1 MRDGQP
7 LDLVLEIATTHFTDD
22 PPDPRRLWADTERA
36 WQAAAPPQ
44 PSSMSSRDAQHAL
57 AVIRGM
63 TSSTGAVVAAA
74 TTSLPERAQQGRDY
88 DYRYAWIRDQCF
100 AGRAVAAAGGGEVL
114 ERSLGFIAACLERD
128 GDRLRP
134 AYTVTGDP
142 VPDQRPLDLP
152 GYPGAPDVTVGNHAN
167 RQFQLDVLGE
177 TLCLFADADR
187 LGVLDGV
194 GVRAART
201 AARAI
206 VRRHHEADA
215 GIWELANRPWAHS
228 RLTAAAGLRAAAARG
243 LGGSDDD
250 AWDALADHLLADVDR
265 TSRHRTGRWCRSPGD
280 AGTDAALLLPG
291 LRGLVRPDDPRS
303 RQTYC
308 SVLEDLTEDGYVYR
322 FRHRPGP
329 LGEAEGAFLFCG
341 FLLAMAAHQQG
352 EPTLAARLYERNRA
366 AVGPPGLFT
375 EEFDVGQRQL
385 RGNLPQTFVHAALLE
400 SAHVLTTPPGRNRP

>member
-1 MRDGQP
+1 
-7 LDLVLEIATTHFTDD
+7 
-22 PPDPRRLWADTERA
+22 
-36 WQAAAPPQ
+36 
-44 PSSMSSRDAQHAL
+44 
-57 AVIRGM
+57 
-63 TSSTGAVVAAA
+63 
-74 TTSLPERAQQGRDY
+74 
-88 DYRYAWIRDQCF
+88 
-100 AGRAVAAAGGGEVL
+100 
-114 ERSLGFIAACLERD
+114 
-128 GDRLRP
+128 
-134 AYTVTGDP
+134 
-142 VPDQRPLDLP
+142 
-152 GYPGAPDVTVGNHAN
+152 
-167 RQFQLDVLGE
+167 
-177 TLCLFADADR
+177 
-187 LGVLDGV
+187 
-194 GVRAART
+194 
-201 AARAI
+201 
-206 VRRHHEADA
+206 
-215 GIWELANRPWAHS
+215 
-228 RLTAAAGLRAAAARG
+228 LTAAAGLRAAAARG